1 MYEEDVEEL
10 FESVPMGTPVEIIYD
25 RVIMEEA
32 PDHTVSYYIYP
43 DGYGW
48 EPLTVSSVKEYLA
61 HYGVEDFATP
71 DEVYHKI
78 IASDG
83 SVTYVAKHYDLVING
98 RKLKKKYFG
107 KDGSIWIPAVETSV
121 AAKVG
126 AYWDGETNTLM
137 TRLGK
142 VPGIVKSDVV
152 YINEKDLESVFHIK
166 GHLTEDLVYEADTFR
181 RQNLLQNN
189 CAWQEILIKGSGG
202 SSLLAS
208 CMKKT
213 SLPKGRCRIIFP
225 ALVLFVTCHAVNA
238 ELHHEVRIKTEHV
251 ETLFDDITAA
261 SCGKLFIFEFL
272 FEPFQF
278 HAVDPFRTHECV
290 CHDDACQFVH
300 GEKTFSRGV
309 AGSNS
314 SVHTPQP
321 WEMIVRISS
330 SSTPS
335 GARNSRTWRQCSS
348 GYSS

>member
-1 MYEEDVEEL
+1 MLLHKKITALCCIVFLLAGVGGYTADAAINTEVGSLSGMPLPAPKKSETGKKITLNLASRLLTLYEGTEKVRIYPVAVGAPETPSPVGEFSISEKEVNPVWTDPKTKTTVPSGPSNPLGYRWLGLYGNYGIHGTNAPWSIGCSVSHGCIRMYEEDVEEL
-10 FESVPMGTPVEIIYD
+10 FESAPMGTPVEIIYD

-61 HYGVEDFATP
+61 RYGVEDFAMP

-83 SVTYVAKHYDLVING
+83 SVTYVAKHYDLIING
-98 RKLKKKYFG
+98 RKLKKKAIG

-166 GHLTEDLVYEADTFR
+166 GRLTEDLVYEA
-181 RQNLLQNN
+181 
-189 CAWQEILIKGSGG
+189 E
-202 SSLLAS
+202 
-208 CMKKT
+208 
-213 SLPKGRCRIIFP
+213 SLPTAEPVSKTIVLGR
-225 ALVLFVTCHAVNA
+225 
-238 ELHHEVRIKTEHV
+238 K
-251 ETLFDDITAA
+251 
-261 SCGKLFIFEFL
+261 
-272 FEPFQF
+272 
-278 HAVDPFRTHECV
+278 
-290 CHDDACQFVH
+290 
-300 GEKTFSRGV
+300 
-309 AGSNS
+309 
-314 SVHTPQP
+314 
-321 WEMIVRISS
+321 
-330 SSTPS
+330 
-335 GARNSRTWRQCSS
+335 
-348 GYSS
+348 Y

>member
-1 MYEEDVEEL
+1 MWTDPKTKTTVPSGPSNPLGYRWLGLYGNYGIHGTNAPWSIGRSVSHGCIRMYEEDVEEL

-61 HYGVEDFATP
+61 RYGVEDFATP

-98 RKLKKKYFG
+98 RKLKKKALG
-107 KDGSIWIPAVETSV
+107 KDGIIWIPAVETSV

-166 GHLTEDLVYEADTFR
+166 GHLTEDLVYEAEALPT
-181 RQNLLQNN
+181 
-189 CAWQEILIKGSGG
+189 AEPIS
-202 SSLLAS
+202 
-208 CMKKT
+208 KT
-213 SLPKGRCRIIFP
+213 IVLGR
-225 ALVLFVTCHAVNA
+225 
-238 ELHHEVRIKTEHV
+238 K
-251 ETLFDDITAA
+251 
-261 SCGKLFIFEFL
+261 
-272 FEPFQF
+272 
-278 HAVDPFRTHECV
+278 
-290 CHDDACQFVH
+290 
-300 GEKTFSRGV
+300 
-309 AGSNS
+309 
-314 SVHTPQP
+314 
-321 WEMIVRISS
+321 
-330 SSTPS
+330 
-335 GARNSRTWRQCSS
+335 
-348 GYSS
+348 Y

>member
-61 HYGVEDFATP
+61 RYGVEDFATP

-98 RKLKKKYFG
+98 RKLKKKAIG
-107 KDGSIWIPAVETSV
+107 KDGNIWIPAVEASV
-121 AAKVG
+121 VTKVG

-152 YINEKDLESVFHIK
+152 YIDEKDLESVFHVR
-166 GHLTEDLVYEADTFR
+166 GHLTEDLIYEAEALPT
-181 RQNLLQNN
+181 
-189 CAWQEILIKGSGG
+189 AEP
-202 SSLLAS
+202 AS
-208 CMKKT
+208 KT
-213 SLPKGRCRIIFP
+213 IVLGR
-225 ALVLFVTCHAVNA
+225 
-238 ELHHEVRIKTEHV
+238 K
-251 ETLFDDITAA
+251 
-261 SCGKLFIFEFL
+261 
-272 FEPFQF
+272 
-278 HAVDPFRTHECV
+278 
-290 CHDDACQFVH
+290 
-300 GEKTFSRGV
+300 
-309 AGSNS
+309 
-314 SVHTPQP
+314 
-321 WEMIVRISS
+321 
-330 SSTPS
+330 
-335 GARNSRTWRQCSS
+335 
-348 GYSS
+348 Y